1 MPGDKHLASPAQVA
15 TKNGTGAP
23 FRRDSL
29 LQGCSHA
36 LPLASLYGVCAEV
49 GPYATGANADYP
61 DTLRLE
67 FEPGC
72 FTDCVKR
79 VLCGG
84 VCAHVRDREM
94 SDHAGDVD
102 DRASAL
108 SFEKWRHRLN
118 TFDRTEQIGL
128 EHSPALF
135 HRHGGY
141 RIEHAVTGIVDP
153 NVDPPEMAF
162 GCAHQRIDLTAVA
175 DIAGNGCGAFE
186 SANSVSRFLNSG
198 QFARTQDDSR
208 AFLHESL
215 GNGLADSH
223 RRAGDCDYLVL
234 ASHKEAFSS
243 QLSAKSKLN
252 TNYALPLFY
261 LRLLSLIAES

>member
-15 TKNGTGAP
+15 AKNGTGAP

-29 LQGCSHA
+29 LQGFSHA
-36 LPLASLYGVCAEV
+36 LSLSSLYGVCAEV
-49 GPYATGANADYP
+49 GPDATGADADYP

-79 VLCGG
+79 VLGGG
-84 VCAHVRDREM
+84 VCAHVRDGKM

-108 SFEKWRHRLN
+108 RFEDWRHRLN
-118 TFDRTEQIGL
+118 ALDRTEQIGL

-141 RIEHAVTGIVDP
+141 RIEHSVTGIIDP
-153 NVDPPEMAF
+153 NVDPPEMVF
-162 GCAHQRIDLTAVA
+162 GCAHQCIDLTAVA
-175 DIAGNGCGAFE
+175 DIASNSCGAFE

-208 AFLHESL
+208 AFFHESF

-223 RRAGDCDYLVL
+223 RRAGDYDDLVF
-234 ASHKEAFSS
+234 ASHKGAFSS
-243 QLSAKSKLN
+243 QLSAKSRLN
-252 TNYALPLFY
+252 SNCAPPL
-261 LRLLSLIAES
+261 L